1 MAISKELNDKLLAM
15 DLKQI
20 EEARDF
26 ICWPHDGPLT
36 RFVIISRACRAIKDG
51 TYKQEIVAEAL
62 HEALFGGVARAQFSE
77 DLGE

>member
-1 MAISKELNDKLLAM
+1 M

-36 RFVIISRACRAIKDG
+36 RFVIIARACRAIKDG
-51 TYKQEIVAEAL
+51 TYKQEIIAEAL
-62 HEALFGGVARAQFSE
+62 HEALFPRGLGPLFSE